1 MEPII
6 HKLRTGSCDINI
18 HGMFTAAKLEAS
30 RKRAALRRQEGVC
43 AVLNVQIACRA
54 RQPNGAMHGCSER
67 GGCVSAG
74 GAACGPICSAPVKC
88 GLVAGTCPCF
98 CPAYFNATIG
108 VVSLSMQSTPAQVH
122 LAQQEIEA
130 AQAAVRSELARF
142 ERAAAALSKHVTQ
155 LQQGFKQV
163 GP

>member
-1 MEPII
+1 
-6 HKLRTGSCDINI
+6 
-18 HGMFTAAKLEAS
+18 
-30 RKRAALRRQEGVC
+30 
-43 AVLNVQIACRA
+43 
-54 RQPNGAMHGCSER
+54 
-67 GGCVSAG
+67 
-74 GAACGPICSAPVKC
+74 
-88 GLVAGTCPCF
+88 
-98 CPAYFNATIG
+98 
-108 VVSLSMQSTPAQVH
+108 MQSTPAQVH